1 MKLSEL
7 IQTRSFKPLLDL
19 DINSEEFI
27 QKYFIDVEKT
37 TNGLLTP
44 SKLIGTVLALCSA
57 NLKNPKIACDIAEK
71 LLK

>member
-1 MKLSEL
+1 MKISQLLQAQPS
-7 IQTRSFKPLLDL
+7 LDL

-27 QKYFIDVEKT
+27 QKYFTDVEKT

-44 SKLIGTVLALCSA
+44 SKLIGILLALCS
-57 NLKNPKIACDIAEK
+57 NDFKNPKITRDIAEK

>member
-1 MKLSEL
+1 MKISQLLQAQPS
-7 IQTRSFKPLLDL
+7 LDL

-27 QKYFIDVEKT
+27 QKYFTDIEKT

-44 SKLIGTVLALCSA
+44 SKILGTILALSSIGF
-57 NLKNPKIACDIAEK
+57 KNPKIAHDIAEK

>member
-1 MKLSEL
+1 MKISQLLQAQPS
-7 IQTRSFKPLLDL
+7 LDL

-27 QKYFIDVEKT
+27 QKYFTDVEKT

-44 SKLIGTVLALCSA
+44 SKLIGALLALCS
-57 NLKNPKIACDIAEK
+57 NDFKNPKITRDIAEK